1 MSLDFTLA
9 RLTESLARVNA
20 TNAVR
25 SIIDILIVAYV
36 IYKLLGIIRGTRAV
50 SLLKGIAVIF
60 ISTMLSDLLELRT
73 VNWLLQKTI
82 TMLFVALP
90 IVFLPELR
98 RALEQIGRGGMF
110 TGPLGLLE
118 KEDILAMI
126 SNVAKATT
134 LLARDK
140 IGALIVIERDT
151 GIAELMETGTRID
164 AVVSTELLLNIFM
177 PNSPLHDGAVIIR
190 GNRIMAAGCYLPLS
204 ENQNI
209 SRRLGTRHRAALG
222 LSEQSDAV
230 SIVVSEET
238 GVISMATSGKL
249 MRYLDEGTLREKLVE
264 LLYGN
269 RLRQSIPAW
278 LRGHVM

>member
-1 MSLDFTLA
+1 
-9 RLTESLARVNA
+9 
-20 TNAVR
+20 
-25 SIIDILIVAYV
+25 
-36 IYKLLGIIRGTRAV
+36 
-50 SLLKGIAVIF
+50 
-60 ISTMLSDLLELRT
+60 
-73 VNWLLQKTI
+73 
-82 TMLFVALP
+82 
-90 IVFLPELR
+90 
-98 RALEQIGRGGMF
+98 
-110 TGPLGLLE
+110 
-118 KEDILAMI
+118 
-126 SNVAKATT
+126 
-134 LLARDK
+134 
-140 IGALIVIERDT
+140 
-151 GIAELMETGTRID
+151 
-164 AVVSTELLLNIFM
+164 LLLNIFM

>member
-1 MSLDFTLA
+1 MSFDFTLA